1 MPNKPSYRPLYQQAK
16 QTLLGRIA
24 AGDWPPGTFLPSETA
39 LAKEYGVS
47 QGTIRKALNELTSEG
62 RVQRFQGK
70 GTAIPTFDSDLHF
83 YRFFLWTN
91 LEGKP
96 NFPSSQV
103 MLVRKE
109 KANREVSKHLQLEP
123 GKDVLRIERIRVL
136 DGQAAI
142 NERIYLPCALYPNI
156 EKHVTGTF
164 PNTLYDFFQK
174 RFGITIARAMEFV
187 TAEAASATDAK
198 RLDVPEG
205 TPLLAIRRLALDLH
219 DKPVELRFSRC
230 VTARHGYVNELKLH
244 SFRG

>member
-1 MPNKPSYRPLYQQAK
+1 MPNRPSFRPLYQQAK
-16 QTLLGRIA
+16 ETLLSRIA

-91 LEGKP
+91 LDGKP

-103 MLVRKE
+103 VLVRKE
-109 KANREVSKHLQLEP
+109 KVKQKVATHLQLKT
-123 GKDVLRIERIRVL
+123 GDDVVRIERVRVL

-142 NERIYLPCALYPNI
+142 NERIYLPSALYPDI
-156 EKHVTGTF
+156 EKRGMGTL
-164 PNTLYDFFQK
+164 PNTLYDYFQK
-174 RFGITIARAMEFV
+174 RYGVTIARAMEFLTAV
-187 TAEAASATDAK
+187 TANATDAK
-198 RLDVPEG
+198 RLGVPEKA
-205 TPLLAIRRLALDLH
+205 PLLAVRRLALDLH
-219 DKPVELRFSRC
+219 GRPVELRFSRC
-230 VTARHGYVNELKLH
+230 VTTRHGYVNELKLH
-244 SFRG
+244 SSRG